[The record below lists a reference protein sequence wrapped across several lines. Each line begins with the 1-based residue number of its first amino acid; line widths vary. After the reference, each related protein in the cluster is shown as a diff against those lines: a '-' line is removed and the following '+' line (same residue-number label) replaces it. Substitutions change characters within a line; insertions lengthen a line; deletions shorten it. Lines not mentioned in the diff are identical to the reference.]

1 MKSRFRVI
9 SDVGESGEV
18 SIPTMQ
24 SDPPRIPPHLSD
36 QWSSI
41 GSTVGILL
49 IMGIGA
55 LFLDLSV
62 SWGLN
67 QQHLLKPIH
76 RTLEMAEPFGDF
88 AGVILVAIGIGILK
102 PTARRH
108 LPLLLLGVAT
118 AGLTADVV
126 KLMIGRIRPT
136 NLDWSV
142 VRTVGDTFTGWLPF
156 IHGGWKNQ
164 SFPSAHTA
172 TAWGL
177 AILLVRMFPR
187 GKWFFPVVAFCV
199 GLQRV
204 ETGSHFLSD
213 AIFGAAIG
221 IGVSCSWL
229 KTPLFGDFLPVT
241 ASEWG
246 EFDGGNPNRELRD
259 SSGKSSVGGESSAG

>member
-18 SIPTMQ
+18 SIPTME
-24 SDPPRIPPHLSD
+24 SDRPRIPPHLCD

-41 GSTVGILL
+41 GSTVGILIL
-49 IMGIGA
+49 MGIGA

-118 AGLTADVV
+118 AGLAADVL
-126 KLMIGRIRPT
+126 KLMVGRIRPT

-142 VRTVGDTFTGWLPF
+142 VRTVGDTFTGWMPF

-177 AILLVRMFPR
+177 AMLLVRMFPR
-187 GKWFFPVVAFCV
+187 GKWFFPVVAFFV
-199 GLQRV
+199 GFQRV
-204 ETGSHFLSD
+204 ETGSHYLSD
-213 AIFGAAIG
+213 TIFGTAIG

-229 KTPLFGDFLPVT
+229 KSRLFSDFLPV
-241 ASEWG
+241 SLIE
-246 EFDGGNPNRELRD
+246 RD
-259 SSGKSSVGGESSAG
+259 SGEGDFPNGEERNTGGKSSVGGESSAG